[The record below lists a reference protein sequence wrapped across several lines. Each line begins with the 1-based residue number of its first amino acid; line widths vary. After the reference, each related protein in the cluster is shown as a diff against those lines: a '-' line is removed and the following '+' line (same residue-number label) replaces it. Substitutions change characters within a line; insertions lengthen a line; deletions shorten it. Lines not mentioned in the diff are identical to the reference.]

1 MKVYNQEKTQVLN
14 EYDLNK
20 GYLIEDTLIIHLD
33 EIQAV
38 EEQGH
43 YETIAEYENGGKDV
57 KWVVDVECVEYQE
70 PKDIIEK
77 INVYIP
83 YTSEELKNKEYQK
96 ELQEIKQWFSL
107 NDWKVNKIVIGEW
120 QTTDQ
125 RWLEYL
131 EERAV
136 KRARQDELLILLGM

>member
-20 GYLIEDTLIIHLD
+20 GYLIEDTLITHFD

-38 EEQGH
+38 KEQGH
-43 YETIAEYENGGKDV
+43 YETIAEYDNGGKDV
-57 KWVVDVECVEYQE
+57 KWVVDVEGVEYQE
-70 PKDIIEK
+70 PKEIVEK
-77 INVYIP
+77 ILVYIP
-83 YTSEELKNKEYQK
+83 YTDK
-96 ELQEIKQWFSL
+96 ELQIKSANQELNNIKAWFIE

-120 QTTDQ
+120 QTTDS

-131 EERAV
+131 EERAI
-136 KRARQDELLILLGM
+136 KRARQDELIELLK